1 MPFDASELHAV
12 VFDMDGLLIDSEA
25 IYLRSSVDA
34 AKALGFHLSDD
45 LYKSVVGLPM
55 KAGESIIRKGM
66 GSGFP
71 FDEFNSKMHE
81 LLEIE
86 FARQVPLKAGV
97 EELLAHLAERDLPIA
112 VATSTSRKRAESHL
126 EHAGVRS
133 YFSTI
138 VTSDDVSRG
147 KPDPEPYLLATKGL
161 GVSPQSCLAL
171 EDSHNGVRSAHR
183 AGLQTIMIP
192 DMLAPTDE
200 ISELCIAV
208 MESLHK
214 VREQFLV
221 S

>member
-1 MPFDASELHAV
+1 MPFDADELQAV

-34 AKALGFHLSDD
+34 AKALGFHLSHD

-55 KAGESIIRKGM
+55 KDGEGIIRKGM
-66 GSGFP
+66 GADFP
-71 FDEFNSKMHE
+71 FDEFNHKMHE

-86 FARQVPLKAGV
+86 FARHVPLKTGV
-97 EELLAHLAERDLPIA
+97 EELLAHLAERDLPVA
-112 VATSTSRKRAESHL
+112 VATSTSPKRAESHL
-126 EHAGVRS
+126 AHAGIRS

-138 VTSDDVSRG
+138 VTSADVSRG

-161 GVSPQSCLAL
+161 GVDPKRCLAL
-171 EDSHNGVRSAHR
+171 EDSHNGVRSAHG

-192 DMLAPTDE
+192 DMLAPSDE

-208 MESLHK
+208 MENLHK

-221 S
+221 